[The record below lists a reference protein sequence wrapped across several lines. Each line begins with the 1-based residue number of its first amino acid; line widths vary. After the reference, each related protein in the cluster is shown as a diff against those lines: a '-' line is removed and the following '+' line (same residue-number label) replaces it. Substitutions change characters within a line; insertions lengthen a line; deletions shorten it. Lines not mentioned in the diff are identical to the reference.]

1 MTVGAVRERL
11 MYIQHGKEGD
21 GVKKAITFWVK
32 DDVDVVALCGTLML
46 KRVENIGKDYGAD
59 GAQMFNF
66 SPKDLKS
73 EFFCPIK
80 GNMKEVRDGKAVE
93 E

>member
-1 MTVGAVRERL
+1 M
-11 MYIQHGKEGD
+11 
-21 GVKKAITFWVK
+21 KKAITFWVE

-46 KRVENIGKDYGAD
+46 KRVENVGKDYGAD

-66 SPKDLKS
+66 STKDLKP

-80 GNMKEVRDGKAVE
+80 GNMKEVRDGKVVGE
-93 E
+93 

>member
-1 MTVGAVRERL
+1 M
-11 MYIQHGKEGD
+11 
-21 GVKKAITFWVK
+21 KKAITFWVE

-46 KRVENIGKDYGAD
+46 KRVENVWKDYGAD

-66 SPKDLKS
+66 SPKDLKL
-73 EFFCPIK
+73 EYFCPIK
-80 GNMKEVRDGKAVE
+80 GNMKEVRDGEVVE

>member
-1 MTVGAVRERL
+1 M
-11 MYIQHGKEGD
+11 
-21 GVKKAITFWVK
+21 KKAIIFWVE
-32 DDVDVVALCGTLML
+32 DDVEAVALCGTLML
-46 KRVENIGKDYGAD
+46 KRSENVVKDYGAD

-66 SPKDLKS
+66 SLKDLKP

-80 GNMKEVRDGKAVE
+80 GKMKEVRDGEVVE

>member
-1 MTVGAVRERL
+1 M
-11 MYIQHGKEGD
+11 
-21 GVKKAITFWVK
+21 KKAITFWVE
-32 DDVDVVALCGTLML
+32 DDVEVVALCGTLML
-46 KRVENIGKDYGAD
+46 KRSENMEKDYGAD

-66 SPKDLKS
+66 SPKDLKA

-80 GNMKEVRDGKAVE
+80 GKMKEVRDGKVVE